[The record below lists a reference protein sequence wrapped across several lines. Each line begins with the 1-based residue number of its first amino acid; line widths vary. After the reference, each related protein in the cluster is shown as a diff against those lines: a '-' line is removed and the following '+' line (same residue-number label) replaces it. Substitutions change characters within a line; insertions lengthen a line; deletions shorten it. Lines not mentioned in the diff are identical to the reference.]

1 MLFQYTLDLVLSGKK
16 TQTRRVVARED
27 AAERGDDGE
36 ITAVKTSGRDKYRIG
51 KTYAVQPAR
60 GKPAVARIR
69 LLKIEREQVSEVSA
83 REARAEG
90 VASRAAFLETWSS
103 IYGADKLDVDVW
115 VLTFELVKADGEV

>member
-1 MLFQYTLDLVLSGKK
+1 MLFQHTLDLVLSGAK

-27 AAERGDDGE
+27 TAEHGDDGA

-69 LLKIEREQVSEVSA
+69 LLRIERKRASEMSA
-83 REARAEG
+83 SEARAEG
-90 VASRAAFLETWSS
+90 VASRAAFLDMWSS
-103 IYGADKLDVDVW
+103 IHGADKLDADVW
-115 VLTFELVKADGEV
+115 VLTFELVKTDG